1 MLTVVMLQAGQQ
13 IVLLEGVEAMAQ
25 VPNEVKQKV
34 HADFVPNLRYGPL
47 D

>member
-1 MLTVVMLQAGQQ
+1 MLTFVILQAGQQ
-13 IVLLEGVEAMAQ
+13 IVLLEGVEAIAQ
-25 VPNEVKQKV
+25 IPNEAKQKV

>member
-1 MLTVVMLQAGQQ
+1 MLIGRQAGQQ
-13 IVLLEGVEAMAQ
+13 IVLLEGVEEMAEI
-25 VPNEVKQKV
+25 PGYVKQKV